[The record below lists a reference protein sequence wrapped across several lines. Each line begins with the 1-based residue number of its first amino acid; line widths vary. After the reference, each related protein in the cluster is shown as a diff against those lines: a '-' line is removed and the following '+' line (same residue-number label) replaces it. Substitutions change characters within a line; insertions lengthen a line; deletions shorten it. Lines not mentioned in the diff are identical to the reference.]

1 MSATVD
7 VRVELPELDP
17 LKKALFEPP
26 GPVADQTFELG
37 LVLGGTVSA
46 GAYTAGA
53 LDLLVQA
60 LDAFHGKIDP
70 PAPHKVILR
79 LASGSSGGA
88 VCAAILGLSLNR
100 QFTHV
105 DNDQA
110 ALNAEGAGPADNKFW
125 DVWVNK
131 LSFLPMLDTDD
142 LAEAIQDPADPPG
155 SKPPPAQ
162 HVPALLNGKVIDGVV
177 AQVVAYADQAGN
189 ITRPWTVAPFRLATT
204 VCNLRGVPYKVACAP
219 EIGQF
224 SGSAYV
230 EHDDYAWFAL
240 PNVLGIDDGD
250 IGGRRPNEF
259 WLSTAPQ
266 PGISFSYETLGDYAR
281 ASGAMPVG
289 LPSRPLSRPAEHYLY
304 RPYARV
310 DDAGVV
316 QTAWPSP
323 DWLELTDVV
332 AGKPYGFTGVDGGTL
347 NNDPVK
353 IAHEALT
360 GIGVQNPR
368 SPDQAN
374 RALLLI
380 DPLAD
385 EPTTVNPVGV
395 SAVAAAK
402 ALICTFVGGARYLTA
417 DLDLFQ
423 AQDVFSRFQ
432 LVPTR
437 TGLDGRAIPN
447 DGAPRDKNGNPP
459 VGEAALAGTD
469 LFALGGW
476 CARPFRVHDYLLG
489 RLNMAAYLRRE
500 LILRGDNPLFNN
512 WSLDMIN
519 DYSLQENGDR
529 LNTPVTARTPK
540 ETYFLPVIAMPAD
553 NFNVRPPT
561 WPNGCLDPSS
571 LQQPMKARAEAVL
584 AALRTDNLPGFAGWL
599 IALVA
604 LGGVADT
611 IANDI
616 IAALMKTLADRN
628 LWPPAGGGAAA
639 IRPGEV

>member
-204 VCNLRGVPYKVACAP
+204 VATYAACHTR
-219 EIGQF
+219 
-224 SGSAYV
+224 SL
-230 EHDDYAWFAL
+230 AL
-240 PNVLGIDDGD
+240 PKSVSSAAV
-250 IGGRRPNEF
+250 PM
-259 WLSTAPQ
+259 WSTTT
-266 PGISFSYETLGDYAR
+266 TLG
-281 ASGAMPVG
+281 
-289 LPSRPLSRPAEHYLY
+289 SRCPTCWESM
-304 RPYARV
+304 
-310 DDAGVV
+310 
-316 QTAWPSP
+316 TAI
-323 DWLELTDVV
+323 L
-332 AGKPYGFTGVDGGTL
+332 
-347 NNDPVK
+347 
-353 IAHEALT
+353 
-360 GIGVQNPR
+360 
-368 SPDQAN
+368 
-374 RALLLI
+374 
-380 DPLAD
+380 
-385 EPTTVNPVGV
+385 
-395 SAVAAAK
+395 AVAAR
-402 ALICTFVGGARYLTA
+402 TNSG
-417 DLDLFQ
+417 
-423 AQDVFSRFQ
+423 SRR
-432 LVPTR
+432 LRSPGYR
-437 TGLDGRAIPN
+437 SLM
-447 DGAPRDKNGNPP
+447 
-459 VGEAALAGTD
+459 
-469 LFALGGW
+469 
-476 CARPFRVHDYLLG
+476 RPW
-489 RLNMAAYLRRE
+489 E
-500 LILRGDNPLFNN
+500 I
-512 WSLDMIN
+512 
-519 DYSLQENGDR
+519 
-529 LNTPVTARTPK
+529 
-540 ETYFLPVIAMPAD
+540 
-553 NFNVRPPT
+553 
-561 WPNGCLDPSS
+561 
-571 LQQPMKARAEAVL
+571 
-584 AALRTDNLPGFAGWL
+584 
-599 IALVA
+599 
-604 LGGVADT
+604 
-611 IANDI
+611 
-616 IAALMKTLADRN
+616 TLA
-628 LWPPAGGGAAA
+628 PAVPCRWVYRRG
-639 IRPGEV
+639 R